1 MQEEIKNE
9 QEEVQAEQEQVVEEQ
24 TEETV
29 AEEQQE
35 EAPVE
40 KTVED
45 ELAEQKDKFIRLYSE
60 FENFRRRTNK
70 EKLDLIST
78 ASEGLVK
85 DLLPVLDDFERAL
98 KAAGESEET
107 KSIVEGIELIQTKFL
122 KTLTDKGLKPINATG
137 ETFDADL
144 HEAITQI
151 PAPSEDMKGKVV
163 DEVEKGYYLGEK
175 VIRYSKVVIGQ

>member
-1 MQEEIKNE
+1 MQEDNKNE
-9 QEEVQAEQEQVVEEQ
+9 QEEVQNEQEQAVEDQNETT
-24 TEETV
+24 TEEPQEDIP
-29 AEEQQE
+29 EE
-35 EAPVE
+35 
-40 KTVED
+40 KSIED
-45 ELAEQKDKFIRLYSE
+45 ELAEQKDKFLRLYSE

-78 ASEGLVK
+78 ATGGLVK
-85 DLLPVLDDFERAL
+85 DLLPVLDDFDRAL
-98 KAAGESEET
+98 SAIEKTEET
-107 KSIVEGIELIQTKFL
+107 NSIIEGIELIQTKFL

-137 ETFDADL
+137 EVFDADL

-151 PAPSEDMKGKVV
+151 PAPSEELKGKVV